1 VCSNVGVWLESIDD
15 LSDPRVADYRSLK
28 DGDRLRRRGLFMTEG
43 RLNVQC
49 LIERSRFGVRSV
61 LVTPGILEALRPVF
75 EKLAATSPVYVAAQE
90 ILNGVVGFD
99 LHRGCLA
106 VGECDERVS
115 PEQVVP
121 RGRAPSLLVALE
133 ALTNHDN
140 TGGVFR
146 NAMAFGADA
155 VLLCPRCSD
164 PLYRKAIRVS
174 MGASLCVPFAR
185 FRSWPA
191 GLAELRAA
199 GYAVV
204 ALHPRAEAVELGEL
218 AELARVPE
226 RAVLLLG
233 TEGAGISPEALELAD
248 LQVRVAMVPGVDS
261 LNVATA
267 SGIALYQLARTRLAG
282 ARGTCGEQ

>member
-1 VCSNVGVWLESIDD
+1 VCCNLGVRLEYIDD

-49 LIERSRFGVRSV
+49 LIERSRFRVRSV
-61 LVTPGILEALRPVF
+61 LVTPGILEALGSVF
-75 EKLAATSPVYVAAQE
+75 EKLAASSPVYVAAQG

-106 VGECDERVS
+106 VGECDEPVF
-115 PEQVVP
+115 PEQVMP

-191 GLAELRAA
+191 GLAELRSV

-218 AELARVPE
+218 AESARMPE
-226 RAVLLLG
+226 RVVLLLG
-233 TEGAGISPEALELAD
+233 TEGAGISREALELAD

-267 SGIALYQLARTRLAG
+267 SGIALYQLARARLAG
-282 ARGTCGEQ
+282 A